1 MAASLQDML
10 NQMTGGNLA
19 ANPRRRQN
27 AVDPSSLTG
36 GSQASSQSPGQSML
50 GSVLS
55 NTLYQQLMPLLN
67 TLNARR
73 ISNVITK
80 DQYYNTPNNYTYT
93 PGDTNPPPTNG
104 GTTTGGTGSTT
115 FTPINTVKTNIEDP
129 GVPLPD
135 PVVTALNQIYQTDFG
150 RGYNPATDSYWA
162 NQIKSGAESLSNM
175 DKLKQDISSGARNVT
190 GGTQDLT
197 YEDLNNIYHQ
207 FFGRAYNPSTDSY
220 WANQISSGKENINN
234 PSGIDK
240 LAADIREGAQNT
252 AAGQDLTASQSVLG
266 TYTGGVFKPTG
277 ALHPDRPTSETTA
290 QGTTTGGTT
299 TTGGGTTTPTPRT
312 ITGPPGPVGS
322 DGYSDLLNKI
332 YQTDFNRPYNPAT
345 DSYWAQQI
353 DSNPSLASNPVQLAN
368 TIAGGAAQGSSD
380 AAAYQKAMT
389 VNPVTDNGKSINPA
403 IPSGVGPS
411 YVAMLNAANADP
423 AVQAALN
430 GAVDANIPGFTVRRD
445 GGPVHAHKTHPFY
458 YYNGRWHQH

>member
-10 NQMTGGNLA
+10 NQMTGSNVA
-19 ANPRRRQN
+19 ANPRRRQQ
-27 AVDPSSLTG
+27 AADDTQLTG

-73 ISNVITK
+73 ISNVITN

-93 PGDTNPPPTNG
+93 PGDTNPPPTDGGTTTG

-115 FTPINTVKTNIEDP
+115 FTPVKQ
-129 GVPLPD
+129 
-135 PVVTALNQIYQTDFG
+135 PVTPVTPTTPTTPTKGPYDDLLNSIYEQEFG
-150 RGYNPATDSYWA
+150 RAYNPSTDAWWA
-162 NQIKSGAESLSNM
+162 QQLQSGIENTSTAAGMN
-175 DKLKQDISSGARNVT
+175 KLMQDISGGARNVT

-197 YEDLNNIYHQ
+197 YEQAHPMAGVTTPPQPPTTTGGTTTGGTTTGGGGTTTPATTGLPPDQTTSLLNNIYQ
-207 FFGRAYNPSTDSY
+207 TDFGRAYNPSTDSY
-220 WANQISSGKENINN
+220 WA
-234 PSGIDK
+234 
-240 LAADIREGAQNT
+240 
-252 AAGQDLTASQSVLG
+252 
-266 TYTGGVFKPTG
+266 
-277 ALHPDRPTSETTA
+277 
-290 QGTTTGGTT
+290 
-299 TTGGGTTTPTPRT
+299 
-312 ITGPPGPVGS
+312 
-322 DGYSDLLNKI
+322 
-332 YQTDFNRPYNPAT
+332 
-345 DSYWAQQI
+345 QQI
-353 DSNPSLASNPVQLAN
+353 ASNPSLASNPVQLAN

-389 VNPVTDNGKSINPA
+389 VNPVTDNGKSINPV
-403 IPSGVGPS
+403 IPSGVGPG
-411 YVAMLNAANADP
+411 YVANLNAANADP

-458 YYNGRWHQH
+458 YHNGRWHHG